1 MFAKNIAV
9 AFPLFFAGPFMIF
22 PNVGLNEWGH
32 TFWFMGELFTPPLQR
47 GFVFFGWQVAAGK
60 GNEIITAKNK
70 RFGGIWLAGSLLA
83 LLFFYASANK

>member
-1 MFAKNIAV
+1 
-9 AFPLFFAGPFMIF
+9 MIF

-32 TFWFMGELFTPPLQR
+32 TFWFMGELFTAPLQR

-60 GNEIITAKNK
+60 GNEIITAKDK
-70 RFGGIWLAGSLLA
+70 RFGCIWLAGSLLA